1 MSLFFFFF
9 CFKQKTAYEMRI
21 SDWSSDVC
29 SSDLLSTE
37 QAGAQASPR
46 FPRAHGHCGRP
57 QGDRRPPRP
66 GPQEALGLS
75 IAAMASGGVDRLRR
89 RAEYLRVQA
98 ANRRVA
104 LPGLLLPAAPAVY
117 PDNMTVAPLR
127 TGFPDIGRAAGWYRR
142 LRDGKIR
149 AVTEDIKKK

>member
-1 MSLFFFFF
+1 
-9 CFKQKTAYEMRI
+9 MRI

-29 SSDLLSTE
+29 SSDLTESRCETDLSTE

-104 LPGLLLPAAPAVY
+104 LPGLLLQAAPAVD
-117 PDNMTVAPLR
+117 PANITVAR
-127 TGFPDIGRAAGWYRR
+127 SG
-142 LRDGKIR
+142 
-149 AVTEDIKKK
+149 